1 MRKFRLIIITGL
13 PGTGK
18 TTLALE
24 LARRHGLALIS
35 KDTIKEPLMDVVGL
49 PTHLATSLGPDA
61 PSRALSNISFGVMFS
76 MAQELLAL
84 GDSLIL
90 EGNFRSREHEAPLL
104 AVLPPNGPTIV
115 QVLCSANEE
124 ERRSRL
130 LQRADDPARHAGHRD
145 ARQLEPVAACDS
157 FLDLPGERLT
167 YRVGSESCETLF

>member
-18 TTLALE
+18 TTLAAS
-24 LARRHGLALIS
+24 LAQRHGLPLIC
-35 KDTIKEPLMDVVGL
+35 KDTIKEPLLDV
-49 PTHLATSLGPDA
+49 LGSDA
-61 PSRALSNISFGVMFS
+61 SSRALSNISFAVMFS

-104 AVLPPNGPTIV
+104 ATLPPIEPTIV
-115 QVLCSANEE
+115 QVLCSAHEE

-130 LQRADDPARHAGHRD
+130 LQRAGDPTRHPGHRD
-145 ARQLEPVAACDS
+145 AWQLERVAACDS
-157 FLDLPGERLT
+157 FLELPGERFA
-167 YRVGSESCETLF
+167 YRVGSASCEILF